1 MPYSLGH
8 FREINLDEALLAH
21 LLAEHQADALPR
33 LERLWAYYRN
43 PTLNNPT
50 NPLAGSASSGSAF
63 GHRRRAR
70 LAQEVGLPA
79 RFAGGAS
86 GASGGLR
93 DDRESALAKET
104 VIENDIAWRIH
115 AMVDV
120 MFGRPIAIVST
131 ARDVSTR
138 RAVEQLL
145 DAVFERSGGGAMLQD
160 MALLGCVY
168 GSVDLLLRVDDLF
181 EARRTRSDASGD
193 AMLERA
199 IEHAHLARI
208 EPLDPTRAIPLVSGH
223 DYRAIDALLIHTV
236 RETNEVERPQ
246 VSAAFSALA
255 SRLGRSAPT
264 RARKRVASLE
274 ILSTA
279 RRQAYEDARLVD
291 DAPNPLGVVPVV
303 HIQNISQPF
312 HYHGISEVEPLIPLQ
327 DELNTRLS
335 DRAARVTM
343 QSFRMYLAKGIDSF
357 GKAPVGPGQ
366 VFSTDNPDAA
376 ITPIG
381 GDAHS
386 PSEDAHVEE
395 IREALDKISSVTP
408 VAAGVLRSKLGNL
421 SSESALRVTLLG
433 LLAKT
438 QRKHITYGRGLA
450 QLCGL
455 ILRAF
460 DESGLFRTD
469 ARDRGVR
476 IVWPDPLPQSETER
490 LNTALL
496 KAQLGVPQQRVL
508 AELGYAPS
516 DPGLT

>member
-1 MPYSLGH
+1 MPYALGP
-8 FREINLDEALLAH
+8 FRDINLDEPLLSY

-43 PTLNNPT
+43 PALTKPA
-50 NPLAGSASSGSAF
+50 NPLAASASSGSTL
-63 GHRRRAR
+63 RRRPR
-70 LAQEVGLPA
+70 LAQEAGLPV
-79 RFAGGAS
+79 RFTGPS
-86 GASGGLR
+86 GSLA
-93 DDRESALAKET
+93 DDRAASPLSKEI
-104 VIENDIAWRIH
+104 VIENDIAWRVH

-131 ARDVSTR
+131 ARDAATR

-145 DAVFERSGGGAMLQD
+145 DAVLEAAGGGALLQD

-168 GSVDLLLRVDDLF
+168 GSVDLLLRADDLF
-181 EARRTRSDASGD
+181 AQRTARTPSNDDDALAAALD
-193 AMLERA
+193 LAP
-199 IEHAHLARI
+199 LARI
-208 EPLDPTRAIPLVSGH
+208 ELLDPTRAVPLVAPG
-223 DYRAIDALLIHTV
+223 DYRRLDALLVHTV
-236 RETNEVERPQ
+236 RESNDVEAPQ
-246 VSAAFSALA
+246 PAAGFAALAARVGRTPRTKARKTVATLEIISAAH
-255 SRLGRSAPT
+255 
-264 RARKRVASLE
+264 
-274 ILSTA
+274 
-279 RRQAYEDARLVD
+279 RQAYEDQRLVD
-291 DAPNPLGVVPVV
+291 DAPNPLGVIPAV

-312 HYHGISEVEPLIPLQ
+312 RYEGLSEVEPLIPLQ

-357 GKAPVGPGQ
+357 GQTPVGPGQ
-366 VFSTDNPDAA
+366 VFSTDNPDAS
-376 ITPIG
+376 ITPVG

-386 PSEDAHVEE
+386 PSEDAHIEE

-408 VAAGVLRSKLGNL
+408 VAAGVLRSRLGNL

-450 QLCGL
+450 RLCNL
-455 ILRAF
+455 ILLAF
-460 DESGLFRTD
+460 HESGRFRTD
-469 ARDRGVR
+469 PRDRGVR
-476 IVWPDPLPQSETER
+476 TVWPDPLPQSETDR

-496 KAQLGVPQQRVL
+496 KAQIGVPQQRVL
-508 AELGYAPS
+508 AELGYTPS

>member
-1 MPYSLGH
+1 MPYSLGP
-8 FREINLDEALLAH
+8 FRDLNLDDALLSH
-21 LLAEHQADALPR
+21 LLTEHRAETMPR

-43 PTLNNPT
+43 PALNKPA
-50 NPLAGSASSGSAF
+50 NPLASASSGSPL
-63 GHRRRAR
+63 RRRAR
-70 LAQEVGLPA
+70 LAQESGLPP
-79 RFAGGAS
+79 RFS
-86 GASGGLR
+86 GAETSRLR
-93 DDRESALAKET
+93 DDRETSPLAKEI
-104 VIENDIAWRIH
+104 VIENDIAWRVH

-120 MFGRPIAIVST
+120 MFGQPVSIVST
-131 ARDVSTR
+131 ARDADTR

-145 DAVFERSGGGAMLQD
+145 DAVLESSGGAALLQD

-168 GSVDLLLRVDDLF
+168 GSVDLLLRTNDLF
-181 EARRTRSDASGD
+181 DLAPRRSGGSLADALD
-193 AMLERA
+193 
-199 IEHAHLARI
+199 HAHLARI
-208 EPLDPTRAIPLVSGH
+208 ELLDATRAIPLLAGA
-223 DYRAIDALLIHTV
+223 DYRRLDAVLV
-236 RETNEVERPQ
+236 SASRESNEVEQSRP
-246 VSAAFSALA
+246 SAAFAALA
-255 SRLGRSAPT
+255 SRLGHAPRSK
-264 RARKRVASLE
+264 ARKTVSFLE
-274 ILSTA
+274 IHSATHA
-279 RRQAYEDARLVD
+279 QAYEDGKLVD
-291 DAPNPLGVVPVV
+291 DAPNPLGAVPVV

-312 HYHGISEVEPLIPLQ
+312 HYHGLSEVEPLIPLQ

-357 GKAPVGPGQ
+357 GQTPVGPGQ
-366 VFSTDNPDAA
+366 VFSTDNMDAS
-376 ITPIG
+376 ITPVG
-381 GDAHS
+381 GDASS
-386 PSEDAHVEE
+386 PSEDTHIEE

-450 QLCGL
+450 HLCNL

-460 DESGLFRTD
+460 HESGRFRTD
-469 ARDRGVR
+469 PRDRGVR
-476 IVWPDPLPQSETER
+476 IVWPNPLPQSETDR

-508 AELGYAPS
+508 AELGYAPT

>member
-1 MPYSLGH
+1 MPYSLGP
-8 FREINLDEALLAH
+8 FREINLDEALLSH
-21 LLAEHQADALPR
+21 LLAEHRADALPR

-43 PTLNNPT
+43 PTLNNPS
-50 NPLAGSASSGSAF
+50 NPLAASASSGSAF
-63 GHRRRAR
+63 GVRRRAR

-79 RFAGGAS
+79 RFAGQS
-86 GASGGLR
+86 SGGLR
-93 DDRESALAKET
+93 DDRDSPLTKET
-104 VIENDIAWRIH
+104 VIENDIAWRVH

-120 MFGRPIAIVST
+120 MFGRPIAIAST
-131 ARDVSTR
+131 ARDATAR
-138 RAVEQLL
+138 RRIERLL
-145 DAVFERSGGGAMLQD
+145 DAVFESSGGGALLQD

-168 GSVDLLLRVDDLF
+168 GSVDLLLRADDLF
-181 EARRTRSDASGD
+181 EARAPGATKSDASD
-193 AMLERA
+193 ERAFERA
-199 IEHAHLARI
+199 IDHAHLARI
-208 EPLDPTRAIPLVSGH
+208 EALDPTRSIPLLSGH

-236 RETNEVERPQ
+236 RETNEVERSQP
-246 VSAAFSALA
+246 SAAFSALA

-264 RARKRVASLE
+264 RARRKVSSLE
-274 ILSTA
+274 IVSAT
-279 RRQAYEDARLVD
+279 RRQAYDDARLVE
-291 DAPNPLGVVPVV
+291 DAPNPLGMVPVV

-312 HYHGISEVEPLIPLQ
+312 HYHGVSEVEPLIPLQ

-357 GKAPVGPGQ
+357 GRTPVGPGQ
-366 VFSTDNPDAA
+366 VFSTDNPDAS
-376 ITPIG
+376 ITPVG

-386 PSEDAHVEE
+386 PSEDAHIEE
-395 IREALDKISSVTP
+395 IREAMDKISSVTP
-408 VAAGVLRSKLGNL
+408 VAAGVLRSRLGNL

-450 QLCGL
+450 HLCAL

-469 ARDRGVR
+469 PRDRGVR

-496 KAQLGVPQQRVL
+496 KAQLGVPQERVL
-508 AELGYAPS
+508 AELGYTPS